1 MTSLI
6 IRKFPSGKFA
16 IFPGKSAKHE
26 LGVNRLTNAGV
37 AVDVAK
43 DLVALRLL
51 GHVAGADAAED
62 GGGAQLL
69 PRTMTSVTKIKTVEW
84 HSKEGGEAGSIYRV
98 AHFRTRTREVDAR
111 VRQYQ
116 R

>member
-1 MTSLI
+1 M
-6 IRKFPSGKFA
+6 RNFP
-16 IFPGKSAKHE
+16 PGKSAKHE

-84 HSKEGGEAGSIYRV
+84 HSKERGEAGLI
-98 AHFRTRTREVDAR
+98 
-111 VRQYQ
+111 
-116 R
+116 

>member
-62 GGGAQLL
+62 GGGPQLL
-69 PRTMTSVTKIKTVEW
+69 PRTMTSVTKIKTVE
-84 HSKEGGEAGSIYRV
+84 
-98 AHFRTRTREVDAR
+98 
-111 VRQYQ
+111 
-116 R
+116 